1 MKRKTPGT
9 KDNEKSSL
17 YFRKVAEK
25 QPEAQHGVVAPEI
38 EVTEKSL
45 NVWTNQ
51 RGQKSMNKLPQ
62 IISLDLILIQSLGS
76 LTLNAMVLEWQQ
88 D

>member
-17 YFRKVAEK
+17 YFGKVAEK

-38 EVTEKSL
+38 EVTEKSP
-45 NVWTNQ
+45 NV
-51 RGQKSMNKLPQ
+51 
-62 IISLDLILIQSLGS
+62 
-76 LTLNAMVLEWQQ
+76 
-88 D
+88 